1 MTTKNGKVL
10 KATEG
15 ELFGHYLKSGFDTI
29 MSFPEYKSRCIDN
42 GTEVI
47 EENCGEAVKKFAE
60 ELKAEAYN
68 ECDELM
74 ASIIAKLIDNCLKGV
89 EGE

>member
-1 MTTKNGKVL
+1 MTVINGKIV
-10 KATEG
+10 KATDG

-47 EENCGEAVKKFAE
+47 EENCSEAVKKFAE
-60 ELKAEAYN
+60 ELKTEAYN
-68 ECDELM
+68 QCDEF
-74 ASIIAKLIDNCLKGV
+74 IAQIVARLVDNCLKGA
-89 EGE
+89 